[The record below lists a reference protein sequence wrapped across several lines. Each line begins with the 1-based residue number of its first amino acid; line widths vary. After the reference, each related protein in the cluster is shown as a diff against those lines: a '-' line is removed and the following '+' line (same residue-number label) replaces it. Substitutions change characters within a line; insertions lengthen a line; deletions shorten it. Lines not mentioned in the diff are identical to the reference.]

1 MSQINTITID
11 GKEYPLT
18 DFSQQV
24 QTLVGIHSKWS
35 SELQEQRLDVA
46 KTEAALRNLDA
57 ELSKLVASEIQA
69 QAAPAADAEA
79 AAE

>member
-1 MSQINTITID
+1 MSQINTLTID
-11 GKEYPLT
+11 GKEYPIT

-35 SELQEQRLDVA
+35 SDLQEQRLDVA

-57 ELSKLVASEIQA
+57 ELAKVVAEELA
-69 QAAPAADAEA
+69 AKAPAQEA
-79 AAE
+79 AE